1 MLERENFRQAHRRSI
16 RTIFVHSGIGCK
28 DSESRAQRRGGER
41 SFSPRSLPRRIPQ
54 QTGKESSLQTLK
66 RKKTTNRMAHQK
78 IFLRVGEQ
86 TFPVELEGNTSAE
99 ALKNLL
105 EKGDRTVRME
115 DYARMEKVGDLG
127 VSLPTNDRPIDVQP
141 GDVILYQGH
150 YLTVYYGHNHYP
162 LTRLGRIKDL
172 SPGELER
179 ALGRGSIT
187 VVLSLKP

>member
-1 MLERENFRQAHRRSI
+1 ME
-16 RTIFVHSGIGCK
+16 
-28 DSESRAQRRGGER
+28 
-41 SFSPRSLPRRIPQ
+41 
-54 QTGKESSLQTLK
+54 
-66 RKKTTNRMAHQK
+66 HQK

-86 TFPVELEGNTSAE
+86 AFPVELEGNTSAE

-105 EKGDRTVRME
+105 EKGDRTV
-115 DYARMEKVGDLG
+115 RMEKVGDLG

-162 LTRLGRIKDL
+162 LTRLGRIQGL

>member
-1 MLERENFRQAHRRSI
+1 MPERENFRQAHRRSI

-28 DSESRAQRRGGER
+28 DTESRAQRREGER

-66 RKKTTNRMAHQK
+66 RKETTNRMEHQK

-127 VSLPTNDRPIDVQP
+127 VSLPTNDRPIAVQP

-150 YLTVYYGHNHYP
+150 YLTVYYGHNHYS

>member
-1 MLERENFRQAHRRSI
+1 M
-16 RTIFVHSGIGCK
+16 
-28 DSESRAQRRGGER
+28 
-41 SFSPRSLPRRIPQ
+41 
-54 QTGKESSLQTLK
+54 QTLK
-66 RKKTTNRMAHQK
+66 RKETTNRMEHQK

-86 TFPVELEGNTSAE
+86 AFPVELEGNTSAE

-105 EKGDRTVRME
+105 EKGDREVRME

-127 VSLPTNDRPIDVQP
+127 VSLPTNDRPIAVQP

-162 LTRLGRIKDL
+162 LTRLGRIKNL

-179 ALGRGSIT
+179 VLGRGSIT

>member
-41 SFSPRSLPRRIPQ
+41 SFSPRSLSRRIPQ

-66 RKKTTNRMAHQK
+66 QKMTNRMEHQK

-127 VSLPTNDRPIDVQP
+127 VSLSTNDRPIDVQP